1 MKYLRDELEYDMLM
15 ELSAIDYLAA
25 KDGYEVFYEMLSLS
39 KHKRLRV
46 KCFVSKR

>member
-1 MKYLRDELEYDMLM
+1 MKTFKDELEYDMLM

-25 KDGYEVFYEMLSLS
+25 KDGYEIFYEMLSLMS

-46 KCFVSKR
+46 KCFYKR